1 MLKASLSDYSDLCM
15 LPKVTV
21 TVAGARADE
30 IKKQVTFKKYA
41 LFGSCIS
48 QINNTQIDNA
58 EYLDI
63 VNSMY
68 NLIENSTNHAKASW
82 VAHRCFKC
90 NITDSESFKFKA
102 VITDRTPADGNTKGV
117 EIAVRLKYLSN
128 FWTTLEVHNN
138 LKLLQQLNSG
148 FKRTIKW
155 KKYLAKDLVQTQSQN
170 LNYMLN
176 TSFQGVN
183 RIFVS
188 SLEKKKQKKAC
199 KILPSK
205 DRSKR

>member
-1 MLKASLSDYSDLCM
+1 MLKASLSDYRDLCM

-68 NLIENSTNHAKASW
+68 NLIENSNNHAKAS
-82 VAHRCFKC
+82 
-90 NITDSESFKFKA
+90 
-102 VITDRTPADGNTKGV
+102 
-117 EIAVRLKYLSN
+117 
-128 FWTTLEVHNN
+128 
-138 LKLLQQLNSG
+138 
-148 FKRTIKW
+148 
-155 KKYLAKDLVQTQSQN
+155 
-170 LNYMLN
+170 
-176 TSFQGVN
+176 
-183 RIFVS
+183 
-188 SLEKKKQKKAC
+188 
-199 KILPSK
+199 
-205 DRSKR
+205 